1 MERPFRPLE
10 QLLTPS
16 VLEPLKLFG
25 KLQHLMP
32 LKPLTPST
40 PDAYR
45 VHAPWSESPL
55 QVFGTWIRPT
65 TQLHRHRFGASFEDN
80 MAVKQNYVL
89 VFVGFVFG
97 SEAILK
103 NDSGD

>member
-1 MERPFRPLE
+1 V
-10 QLLTPS
+10 QS
-16 VLEPLKLFG
+16 S
-25 KLQHLMP
+25 
-32 LKPLTPST
+32 ST
-40 PDAYR
+40 DIVSR
-45 VHAPWSESPL
+45 
-55 QVFGTWIRPT
+55 
-65 TQLHRHRFGASFEDN
+65 DN